1 MTGHELIEQLKAL
14 GEEALGQE
22 VQLDVPTGRYVAT
35 VVNYDL
41 DEPDVV
47 YVEGEWE

>member
-1 MTGHELIEQLKAL
+1 MTGRDLIEQLKAL

-35 VVNYDL
+35 VVNYD
-41 DEPDVV
+41 P
-47 YVEGEWE
+47 VETVERMRRELER